1 MRLQF
6 LGSGSA
12 FTDIKD
18 NFQSNMI
25 LKTDSSQYFLI
36 DCGSDVRHAL
46 NALGIDILSIHS
58 LCVTHQHADHVGGLE
73 CFGFMHKFL
82 SSPTEKPN
90 LYINKLFAE
99 KLWHE
104 TLKGGMETLSNTA
117 CCELS
122 DFFNLVYCDNNGFF
136 NWEKTQFQLI
146 PTIHFYNGKQLK
158 PSYGLMICTPQTKV
172 FISGD
177 TQFTPELLMPFYH
190 TADIIFHDCDTSKY
204 LNPVHSN
211 FSQLLTLPE
220 SIKQKMWLYHYHH
233 INNCDV
239 KQHGFAGFV
248 SRFQEFNI

>member
-1 MRLQF
+1 MQLQF

-12 FTDIKD
+12 FSHIED

-25 LKTDSSQYFLI
+25 LKTETNQYFLI
-36 DCGSDVRHAL
+36 DCGSDLRHAL
-46 NALGIDILSIHS
+46 HALDIDILSIHS
-58 LCVTHQHADHVGGLE
+58 VCVTHQHADHVGGLE

-82 SSPTEKPN
+82 SQSHKPN

-99 KLWHE
+99 KLWQE
-104 TLKGGMETLSNTA
+104 TLKGGMETLSDIEY
-117 CCELS
+117 CQLS
-122 DFFNLVYCDNNGFF
+122 DFFNLVYCDENGFF
-136 NWEKTQFQLI
+136 SWENIQLQFI

-158 PSYGLMICTPQTKV
+158 PSFGLMIYTPTNKV

-177 TQFTPELLMPFYH
+177 TQFTPEYLMPYYQ

-204 LNPVHSN
+204 INPVHAN
-211 FSQLLTLPE
+211 FSQLISLPE
-220 SIKQKMWLYHYHH
+220 SIKQKMWLYHYKHT
-233 INNCDV
+233 NGYDA